1 MTEASAQATRR
12 HESRPHGLYIA
23 PGQLP
28 FVLRTL
34 IGSAVLGIGANVV
47 GAAVVTLLVYAVG
60 VTGTRHQSL
69 VLLSWSAFIVAGS
82 VVVGTTTAF
91 LMQKRTLRWI
101 LRAEIP
107 SEPEAK
113 RAVRRPLHMAILA
126 AVIWGVDDI
135 VICIVAAWIGVAG
148 HTIFG
153 LASGILLAGL
163 SSSGITY
170 LVLGRVA
177 APVIRMAL
185 AAYPPGAAPMVSVRA
200 RLLLIWALT
209 TAVPVLGIV
218 MILLSPPHARH
229 IRGAAVVTA
238 VITLWLGAL
247 ATALAA
253 RAIGNPLRGL
263 VGVLEE
269 VGRGELDAHVLV
281 DDPGEIGL
289 LQNGVNEML
298 SGLRERDRVQDLFGR
313 HVGLAVAE
321 QALRSGV
328 TLAGETRRVVALFVD
343 ITGST
348 QLTRTRDPAEFVA
361 MLNRFFEVVVD
372 EVERNGGLVNKF
384 EGDGALCVFGAPV
397 SLIDA
402 EASALRAARGI
413 RDRVVAGGEV
423 SIGIGV
429 ASGPVV
435 AGQVGAQ
442 SRLEYTVVGDAVN
455 EAARLTDAA
464 KGVPGCLLA
473 SADVVA
479 QSSPVEREHWTEA
492 MELTLRGRERPTR
505 AWSA

>member
-1 MTEASAQATRR
+1 MTEASARATRR
-12 HESRPHGLYIA
+12 GEARAHALYIA

-34 IGSAVLGIGANVV
+34 LGSAVLGIGANVV
-47 GAAVVTLLVYAVG
+47 GAAVVSLLVYAVG
-60 VTGTRHQSL
+60 ATGTRHQSL
-69 VLLSWSAFIVAGS
+69 VLLSWTAFVAAGS
-82 VVVGTTTAF
+82 VIVGTTTSF
-91 LMQKRTLRWI
+91 FMQKRTLRWI

-107 SEPEAK
+107 SELDAR
-113 RAVRRPLHMAILA
+113 RAVRRPLHMAIVA
-126 AVIWGVDDI
+126 AVIWGVDD
-135 VICIVAAWIGVAG
+135 VIICTVAGWIGVAA
-148 HTIFG
+148 HAIVG

-170 LVLGRVA
+170 LLLGRVA
-177 APVIRMAL
+177 APIIRMAL
-185 AAYPPGAAPMVSVRA
+185 AAYPPGTTPVVSVRA

-218 MILLSPPHARH
+218 MILLAPPRAPH

-238 VITLWLGAL
+238 VIALWVGAL

-253 RAIGNPLRGL
+253 RAIGTPLRGL

-269 VGRGELDAHVLV
+269 VGRGELDTHVQV

-298 SGLRERDRVQDLFGR
+298 AGLRERDRVQDLFGR
-313 HVGLAVAE
+313 HVGPAVAE
-321 QALRSGV
+321 EALRSGV
-328 TLAGETRRVVALFVD
+328 TLAGETRTVVALFVD
-343 ITGST
+343 IAGST
-348 QLTRTRDPAEFVA
+348 QLTLTKEPAEFVA
-361 MLNRFFEVVVD
+361 MLNRFFEVVVS

-384 EGDGALCVFGAPV
+384 EGDGALCLFGAPV
-397 SLIDA
+397 TLIDA

-413 RDRVVAGGEV
+413 RDRVAAGGEV
-423 SIGIGV
+423 SVGIGV

-455 EAARLTDAA
+455 EASRLTEAA
-464 KGVPGCLLA
+464 KTVPGCVLA
-473 SADVVA
+473 SADVIA
-479 QSSPVEREHWTEA
+479 RSSPVEREHWNESV
-492 MELTLRGRERPTR
+492 ELTLRGRERPTR
-505 AWSA
+505 TYAG